1 MFGCLPFV
9 DKPTNFLD
17 SPETQRAALTR
28 STFGAAEES
37 AFPST
42 ALSLTRSSLRQML
55 RSGQCRQMAQVD
67 RNACASLSQLHNGTN
82 LRIASKL
89 ELRGELCGAAVRICW
104 NLIFHEKSF
113 KTLIS
118 MCKLLRSLRSWFHS
132 YINAKVCA
140 ILHLD
145 SRFNCITFCLPWKH
159 CHIGNANMARAS
171 KVMSWPN
178 FPVSPVRQA
187 VLPMK
192 TLEMIPCPM
201 RWPPV
206 ISCKL
211 K

>member
-1 MFGCLPFV
+1 MISAQISLTLPRPNV
-9 DKPTNFLD
+9 PLWHAVL
-17 SPETQRAALTR
+17 SALLKK
-28 STFGAAEES
+28 
-37 AFPST
+37 
-42 ALSLTRSSLRQML
+42 ALSPAPRCHSPAARWDRCSAAASVAKWRKWTETP
-55 RSGQCRQMAQVD
+55 AQVFLSCTTEQTCESHQNWNCGD
-67 RNACASLSQLHNGTN
+67 NCA
-82 LRIASKL
+82 
-89 ELRGELCGAAVRICW
+89 CGAAVRICW
-104 NLIFHEKSF
+104 NLTLHENSF

-118 MCKLLRSLRSWFHS
+118 MCKLLRSLRSWIHS

-145 SRFNCITFCLPWKH
+145 SRFNRITFCLPWKH

-192 TLEMIPCPM
+192 TLDMIPCPM